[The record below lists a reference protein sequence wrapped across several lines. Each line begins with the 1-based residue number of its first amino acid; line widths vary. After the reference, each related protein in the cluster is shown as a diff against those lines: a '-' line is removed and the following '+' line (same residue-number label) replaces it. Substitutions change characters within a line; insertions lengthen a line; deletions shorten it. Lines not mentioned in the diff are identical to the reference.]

1 MFITFII
8 NLTQKTIMSQRQN
21 GKKQNTT
28 LERSFKRVLA
38 NSGYSD
44 ALAEKIWEVY
54 NLQEPNSHKPE

>member
-1 MFITFII
+1 
-8 NLTQKTIMSQRQN
+8 MSQRQN

-54 NLQEPNSHKPE
+54 NLQEPNGHMSK